1 MDGEVDGDGFDGGAD
16 DDGAGAGAS
25 AAPGMG
31 QLLGALVVED
41 DGDGVVFVDFAF
53 ASEDLFAS
61 SERHGWL

>member
-16 DDGAGAGAS
+16 DDGAGAGAGAG

-53 ASEDLFAS
+53 CFRISFCFF
-61 SERHGWL
+61 